1 MPNTH
6 TSVSVARIPDCDIH
20 KHLKGIKGVPAKYDG
35 RTKSGHWAN
44 MCQECYQEYGVGL
57 GLGKGQELILDDGSE
72 PNQLKMIVLEI
83 TLWNGSKADDLI
95 NKIQSDPRVSL
106 VNRIDE

>member
-57 GLGKGQELILDDGSE
+57 GLGKGQELVLDDGSDTE
-72 PNQLKMIVLEI
+72 SDNDDVCC
-83 TLWNGSKADDLI
+83 ADW
-95 NKIQSDPRVSL
+95 PGCGH
-106 VNRIDE
+106 